1 MSGHCRYCYGRVE
14 DRTPNRTLERAD
26 RIVRA
31 HADTDSLRGKEV
43 EILCDGEVETLCDS
57 EEESA

>member
-1 MSGHCRYCYGRVE
+1 MSGHCRYCYGRDE

-26 RIVRA
+26 RAVRA

-43 EILCDGEVETLCDS
+43 EILCDGE
-57 EEESA
+57 EESA